1 MVARPALRCLVCW
14 VSMPLP
20 PTSFHTGGARSECLN
35 FHTTYQFLF
44 CPPYPLEPSALSLH
58 CCPSAFPSSR
68 LLEKNLG
75 LPLLS
80 AALVSPAIQFQATFS
95 SPVGNKVQEVKWE
108 VQATPPDKWMDLKTN
123 QILSLKAQLSAA
135 QG

>member
-1 MVARPALRCLVCW
+1 M
-14 VSMPLP
+14 S
-20 PTSFHTGGARSECLN
+20 
-35 FHTTYQFLF
+35 
-44 CPPYPLEPSALSLH
+44 PYPLEPSVLSLH
-58 CCPSAFPSSR
+58 CCPSAFASSR
-68 LLEKNLG
+68 LLEKSLG

-80 AALVSPAIQFQATFS
+80 AALVSPATQFQATFS

-123 QILSLKAQLSAA
+123 QILSFKAQLSAA